1 MADLLNALGQVQL
14 WQAALAVIV
23 AVAGSSAASAL
34 VTSMFESRKESK
46 SFRRT
51 VRKDALDAIGAA
63 YGCYLKYG
71 NAAAPLAIDSTR
83 DQEVAERSASMHVA
97 IAAIGDSKLLPT
109 SYELAVLGEL
119 FAGQDE
125 ATSIVSVDEKFT
137 DLVEKIATQIP
148 NK

>member
-1 MADLLNALGQVQL
+1 VTDLLNALGHVQL

-34 VTSMFESRKESK
+34 VSSLFDSRKDSK
-46 SFRRT
+46 GFRRT

-71 NAAAPLAIDSTR
+71 NAAAPLAIDPSR

-97 IAAIGDSKLLPT
+97 IAAIGDSKLLPA
-109 SYELAVLGEL
+109 SYELSVLGEL

-137 DLVEKIATQIP
+137 NLVESIAKQVP
-148 NK
+148 K